1 MKPPPGPD
9 LLSRFH
15 AAVPQRFL
23 RWWRGDL
30 QGKASVIRSYRE
42 QLLASPDEAR
52 ARQREALRAFL
63 VRAQAETRLHAERM
77 KAAGVD
83 PKADDPYEVLKA
95 LPSLDRETLVARLD
109 DAVSTAHD
117 RSTFHTVR
125 TGGTTGEPAP
135 FFLTRE
141 DAAAKNDLA
150 EAMRNLMGWWPGQR
164 AAYVWSAERDMPG
177 HHGSWLHRTKAAL
190 VGRLLERR
198 LYLPGTGLDD
208 ARMDSHLD
216 ALRRFRP
223 AWVQAYAGPMDVLA
237 RHALARGRACPIP
250 HVTMTAEPSTPDQRR
265 RIAEAFGADVTM
277 WYGSRETAWIAA
289 ECSQEKRLHVNH
301 VQHVLEVDADG
312 RMLVTDLLSGAMP
325 LVRYAIG
332 DCAVLG
338 DTPCPCGDPRPVI
351 QSLEGRLQDVLL
363 LPSGMRIPG
372 VILTRRGLSQ
382 VAPGIFE
389 TQYIQDAP
397 DRLDVYYVP
406 APHFRP
412 EHATALLADIKGL
425 TRGELEIVGHEVTAL
440 RREPN
445 GKIRY
450 AICNVQHADVLGGD
464 R

>member
-1 MKPPPGPD
+1 
-9 LLSRFH
+9 
-15 AAVPQRFL
+15 
-23 RWWRGDL
+23 
-30 QGKASVIRSYRE
+30 
-42 QLLASPDEAR
+42 
-52 ARQREALRAFL
+52 
-63 VRAQAETRLHAERM
+63 
-77 KAAGVD
+77 
-83 PKADDPYEVLKA
+83 
-95 LPSLDRETLVARLD
+95 
-109 DAVSTAHD
+109 
-117 RSTFHTVR
+117 
-125 TGGTTGEPAP
+125 
-135 FFLTRE
+135 
-141 DAAAKNDLA
+141 
-150 EAMRNLMGWWPGQR
+150 
-164 AAYVWSAERDMPG
+164 
-177 HHGSWLHRTKAAL
+177 
-190 VGRLLERR
+190 
-198 LYLPGTGLDD
+198 
-208 ARMDSHLD
+208 
-216 ALRRFRP
+216 
-223 AWVQAYAGPMDVLA
+223 
-237 RHALARGRACPIP
+237 
-250 HVTMTAEPSTPDQRR
+250 
-265 RIAEAFGADVTM
+265 
-277 WYGSRETAWIAA
+277 
-289 ECSQEKRLHVNH
+289 
-301 VQHVLEVDADG
+301 
-312 RMLVTDLLSGAMP
+312 VTDLLSGAMP

-425 TRGELEIVGHEVTAL
+425 TRGELEIVGHEATAL

>member
-1 MKPPPGPD
+1 MRPPPPPD
-9 LLSRFH
+9 RVSRFV
-15 AAVPQRFL
+15 AAVPHRLL
-23 RWWRGDL
+23 RAWRGDRH
-30 QGKASVIRSYRE
+30 GDPRAVEAYVGA
-42 QLLASPDEAR
+42 LLASPDAAR
-52 ARQREALRAFL
+52 ARQREALRTFL
-63 VRAQAETRLHAERM
+63 QEARARTRLHRERLE
-77 KAAGVD
+77 ALGAD
-83 PKADDPYEVLKA
+83 LRIDDPFEVLAA
-95 LPSLDRETLVARLD
+95 LPALDRTTLVERLD
-109 DAVSTAHD
+109 DAVSSAHE
-117 RSTFHTVR
+117 RQHLHTVR
-125 TGGTTGEPAP
+125 TGGTTGEPSP
-135 FFLTRE
+135 FFLTPE

-150 EAMRNLMGWWPGQR
+150 EAMRRLMGWWPGQR

-177 HHGSWLHRTKAAL
+177 HHGSWARRTKMRL
-190 VGRLLERR
+190 VSRWLERR

-208 ARMDSHLD
+208 ARLDAHLE

-237 RHALARGRACPIP
+237 RHAQARGRPCPIP

-289 ECSQEKRLHVNH
+289 ECSAAKVLHVNH
-301 VQHVLEVDADG
+301 VQHVLEVDDDG
-312 RMLVTDLLSGAMP
+312 RLLVTDLLSGAMP

-332 DCAVLG
+332 DRATLG
-338 DTPCPCGDPRPVI
+338 TAPCGCGDPRPTI
-351 QSLEGRLQDVLL
+351 ARLEGRLQDVLL
-363 LPSGMRIPG
+363 LPSGTRIPG

-389 TQYIQDAP
+389 TQYVQDRP

-412 EHATALLADIKGL
+412 EHAAALLADIRGL
-425 TRGELEIVGHEVTAL
+425 TRGELEIVGHEVAAL

-450 AICNVQHADVLGGD
+450 CICNLDHADVLGAD

>member
-1 MKPPPGPD
+1 MTAKRPWDP
-9 LLSRFH
+9 LSRFQE
-15 AAVPQRFL
+15 AVPHRLL
-23 RWWRGDL
+23 RAWRGDL
-30 QGKASVIRSYRE
+30 AGHPRTVRAYVAALS
-42 QLLASPDEAR
+42 ASPDEAR

-63 VRAQAETRLHAERM
+63 LRAREETVLHREHLDALGADLRT
-77 KAAGVD
+77 
-83 PKADDPYEVLKA
+83 DDPHEVLA
-95 LPSLDRETLVARLD
+95 GLPRLDRTTLVERLD
-109 DAVSTAHD
+109 DAVSRAQPRETL
-117 RSTFHTVR
+117 HTVR
-125 TGGTTGEPAP
+125 TGGTTGQPSP
-135 FFLTRE
+135 FFLTHE

-150 EAMRNLMGWWPGQR
+150 EAMRRLMGWWSGQR

-177 HHGSWLHRTKAAL
+177 HHGSWLRRTKMRL
-190 VGRLLERR
+190 VSRWLERR

-208 ARMDSHLD
+208 ARLDAHLE

-237 RHALARGRACPIP
+237 RHALVRGRPCPIP

-265 RIAEAFGADVTM
+265 RIAEAFQADVTM

-289 ECSQEKRLHVNH
+289 ECSAAKVLHVNH
-301 VQHVLEVDADG
+301 VQHVLEVDDEG
-312 RMLVTDLLSGAMP
+312 RLVVTDLLSRAMP

-332 DCAVLG
+332 DRATLGTSPCA
-338 DTPCPCGDPRPVI
+338 CGDPRPTI
-351 QSLEGRLQDVLL
+351 ASLEGRLQDVLL
-363 LPSGMRIPG
+363 LPSGTRIPG

-389 TQYIQDAP
+389 TQYVQDAP
-397 DRLDVYYVP
+397 DRLDVYYVR

-412 EHATALLADIKGL
+412 EHATALLEDIRGL
-425 TRGELEIVGHEVTAL
+425 TRGELVVTGHEVTAL

-450 AICNVQHADVLGGD
+450 CICNLDHPDVLGAG